1 MSEALKIIVLA
12 GGLSPERDVSLSS
25 GALIA
30 NALLENGHTVMLLDL
45 YLGCGLNDAAPAWQN
60 GAGGRAFHY
69 TVPAGEPDLAR
80 LREQSGNGDS
90 QIGPGVLDWCRQA
103 DVVFLALHGSIGEN
117 GQIQSVFDTFGIRYT
132 GTGYIGSLLAMDKDL
147 SKQLM
152 RAAGIQT
159 ADWLCLER
167 GANRDGLPAGSQ
179 IPAADIHFPCVI
191 KPCSCGSSV
200 GVAMADSPAELQAAL
215 TAAWLYEDRVLVED
229 RITGRE
235 FSVGVLD
242 GVALPVIEIIPK
254 AGFYD
259 YQNKYQAGLTDEICP
274 ADLSPAHTQ
283 ALQDAALAVH
293 RTLRLGFYSRIDFML
308 DATGTPYCLEANT
321 LPGMTPTSLLPQE
334 AGAAGILYNELCER
348 IARAGRD
355 RIRRF

>member
-1 MSEALKIIVLA
+1 MSESLRIVVLS

-30 NALLENGHTVMLLDL
+30 NALLENGHEVLLLDL
-45 YLGCGLNDAAPAWQN
+45 YLGRGLNDSAPQWEK
-60 GAGGRAFHY
+60 RAEGQSFSY
-69 TVPAGEPDLAR
+69 VVPAGEPDLTR
-80 LREQSGNGDS
+80 LREQSGNGES
-90 QIGPGVLDWCRQA
+90 LIGSGVLDWCRQA

-152 RAAGIQT
+152 RAAGIPT
-159 ADWLCLER
+159 ADWICLDR
-167 GANRDGLPAGSQ
+167 SANMDGPLSDIRDLS
-179 IPAADIHFPCVI
+179 ADIHFPCVI

-200 GVAMADSPAELQAAL
+200 GVAMADSPAELQTAL
-215 TAAWLYEDRVLVED
+215 TAAWLYEERVLVED
-229 RITGRE
+229 RIRGRE
-235 FSVGVLD
+235 FSVGILD

-274 ADLSPAHTQ
+274 ADLAHAQTRAMQ
-283 ALQDAALAVH
+283 AAALAVH
-293 RTLRLGFYSRIDFML
+293 RTLRLGFYSRIDFIL
-308 DATGTPYCLEANT
+308 DETGTPYCLEANT

-334 AGAAGILYNELCER
+334 ALAAGITYTELCER
-348 IARAGRD
+348 IARDGRD
-355 RIRRF
+355 RFKRF